1 MSAKTNK
8 TVCQKSSN
16 ENSCRITFTTINYKE
31 RQNWTLLK
39 NWKIPGDNLWTLWK
53 KKNELTFIENWPKIK

>member
-39 NWKIPGDNLWTLWK
+39 IEKYRVIIYELYERK
-53 KKNELTFIENWPKIK
+53 KKIELTFIEN

>member
-39 NWKIPGDNLWTLWK
+39 IEKYRVIIYELYER
-53 KKNELTFIENWPKIK
+53 KKNELTFIEN

>member
-39 NWKIPGDNLWTLWK
+39 IEKYRVIIYELYERK
-53 KKNELTFIENWPKIK
+53 KMN

>member
-39 NWKIPGDNLWTLWK
+39 IEKYRVIIYELYERK
-53 KKNELTFIENWPKIK
+53 KKLN